1 LFRIPKVAE
10 NWCLKTIDSLEN
22 IRIISNMASNS
33 FSPTFSPK
41 EASMST
47 FAYSQLPA
55 EIQAKHDGY
64 KGTAFL
70 TWVKVTPYIT
80 RFNISLSTERD
91 IDQMLAEGWKVIN
104 GNA

>member
-1 LFRIPKVAE
+1 
-10 NWCLKTIDSLEN
+10 
-22 IRIISNMASNS
+22 
-33 FSPTFSPK
+33 
-41 EASMST
+41 MST

-70 TWVKVTPYIT
+70 TWVKVTPYIA

>member
-1 LFRIPKVAE
+1 
-10 NWCLKTIDSLEN
+10 
-22 IRIISNMASNS
+22 
-33 FSPTFSPK
+33 
-41 EASMST
+41 MST

-55 EIQAKHDGY
+55 EIKAKHDGY